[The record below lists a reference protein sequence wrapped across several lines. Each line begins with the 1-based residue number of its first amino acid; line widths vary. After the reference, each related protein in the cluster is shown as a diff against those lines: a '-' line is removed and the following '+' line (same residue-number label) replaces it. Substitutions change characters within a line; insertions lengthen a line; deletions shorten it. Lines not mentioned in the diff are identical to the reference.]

1 MKASE
6 AQTLK
11 TDQITLAENSMQRK
25 GKTKYCD
32 RGHKRQCYRKG
43 ELHST
48 VYALIKEDQ
57 DQEQMFPRDTNEQ
70 NKE

>member
-1 MKASE
+1 
-6 AQTLK
+6 
-11 TDQITLAENSMQRK
+11 MQRK
-25 GKTKYCD
+25 GKTEYRD
-32 RGHKRQCYRKG
+32 RGHKRECYRKG

-48 VYALIKEDQ
+48 VYAVIKENQ